1 MYYLIFLFVLIL
13 FLLLKFYLYK
23 KFGFWIY
30 QPVFHYHN
38 IFYWIYPI
46 GIVNKNLQKPNK
58 FCNFY
63 NVITKEYQDLSKNE
77 IEECVKL
84 INNNY
89 FSEKSGKYQPSVD
102 LFSSYLSGNNGKTFV
117 SAYYHYDVTV
127 KDNKL
132 EPEKKIIST
141 MTSRPV
147 DIIINNTKFRVYY
160 VDFLCV
166 DKLYRKDGIAPKV
179 IQTHE
184 YVHSIKNNYPQISL
198 FKREGKLT
206 GIVPLVKY
214 NTYQFNICD
223 LDSLLELN
231 LDRQKKYTL
240 IEITSLNIN
249 LLKNFLDENISKF
262 KCCVIAD
269 FSNIENLISKKTYRI
284 YGIIHNHF
292 LMGVFFLRESA
303 MYYSNKDDK
312 YIDKSIDL
320 FASVFDNNLKHE
332 DIIDNLFLVCKKVKD
347 DYKYLTVEDISY
359 NYIIIDYLKSKITT
373 TLISPTAYFL
383 YNYIN
388 YQLNEKEVIIIV

>member
-1 MYYLIFLFVLIL
+1 M
-13 FLLLKFYLYK
+13 
-23 KFGFWIY
+23 
-30 QPVFHYHN
+30 
-38 IFYWIYPI
+38 
-46 GIVNKNLQKPNK
+46 
-58 FCNFY
+58 
-63 NVITKEYQDLSKNE
+63 
-77 IEECVKL
+77 
-84 INNNY
+84 
-89 FSEKSGKYQPSVD
+89 
-102 LFSSYLSGNNGKTFV
+102 

>member
-1 MYYLIFLFVLIL
+1 
-13 FLLLKFYLYK
+13 
-23 KFGFWIY
+23 
-30 QPVFHYHN
+30 
-38 IFYWIYPI
+38 
-46 GIVNKNLQKPNK
+46 
-58 FCNFY
+58 
-63 NVITKEYQDLSKNE
+63 
-77 IEECVKL
+77 
-84 INNNY
+84 
-89 FSEKSGKYQPSVD
+89 
-102 LFSSYLSGNNGKTFV
+102 
-117 SAYYHYDVTV
+117 
-127 KDNKL
+127 
-132 EPEKKIIST
+132 
-141 MTSRPV
+141 
-147 DIIINNTKFRVYY
+147 
-160 VDFLCV
+160 
-166 DKLYRKDGIAPKV
+166 
-179 IQTHE
+179 
-184 YVHSIKNNYPQISL
+184 
-198 FKREGKLT
+198 
-206 GIVPLVKY
+206 VPLVKY

-249 LLKNFLDENISKF
+249 LLKNFLHENISKF

-320 FASVFDNNLKHE
+320 FASVFDNNLNHE